1 MIEKVIDIIGGEA
14 PVFFMIAGPNGAGK
28 STYRKKRLDPIGL
41 TCIDPDEVALGMFD
55 RHPRTFDEALK
66 ATQEA
71 TARVM
76 QHFSYGHSVGLET
89 VFSDTKG
96 HKLEL
101 IREAKAYG
109 FKTCLI
115 FVGLESSQL
124 CIARVMDRVDHG
136 GHDVPDEMIEDRYP
150 RCFDNLKKAVHL
162 VDAVL
167 FVDNSSV
174 ERHFEFGYAESGQL
188 LYLAENKPEWFRSIA
203 SIFEA

>member
-1 MIEKVIDIIGGEA
+1 MIEKIIDIIGGEA

-41 TCIDPDEVALGMFD
+41 TCIDPDEVAMAMFE
-55 RHPRTFDEALK
+55 RHPHTLDEALK

-76 QHFSYGHSVGLET
+76 QHFSYGHSVCLET
-89 VFSDTKG
+89 VFSDNKG

-101 IREAKAYG
+101 IREAKNYG

-115 FVGLESSQL
+115 FIGLESSQL
-124 CIARVMDRVDHG
+124 CIARVMDRVDNG

-150 RCFDNLKKAVHL
+150 KCFGNLKKAVPL
-162 VDAVL
+162 VDVVL
-167 FVDNSSV
+167 LVDNSGM
-174 ERHFEFGYAESGQL
+174 ERHYEFGYAESGQL
-188 LYLAENKPEWFRSIA
+188 KYLAEIRPEWFSAVA
-203 SIFEA
+203 SVFN